1 MGENSGMI
9 NTVIFD
15 LGGVLLHLQSQDQI
29 RKWLK
34 RLRVDENDPIAHT
47 LLYPS
52 ESKIFWDLMRGKLSE
67 RQFWLETAKA
77 WRIPNFLVVHG
88 LRQISAPKNMNQPL
102 VNYLTNLRGKFKL
115 GILSNAGDATRAA
128 VLKNNRF
135 DGLVDVMVISAEEGF
150 AKPDREIYEITLRKL
165 GSEPQECVFVDDL
178 QENIQAAR
186 ALGMTGIQHIE
197 NESTIRQLN
206 AVLFGKN

>member
-1 MGENSGMI
+1 
-9 NTVIFD
+9 
-15 LGGVLLHLQSQDQI
+15 
-29 RKWLK
+29 
-34 RLRVDENDPIAHT
+34 
-47 LLYPS
+47 
-52 ESKIFWDLMRGKLSE
+52 
-67 RQFWLETAKA
+67 
-77 WRIPNFLVVHG
+77 
-88 LRQISAPKNMNQPL
+88 
-102 VNYLTNLRGKFKL
+102 
-115 GILSNAGDATRAA
+115 
-128 VLKNNRF
+128 
-135 DGLVDVMVISAEEGF
+135 MVISAEEGF